1 VTTDER
7 VGKLEQQIDH
17 FWQAQGQLEGKLNVL
32 TIGLSGLERRLDRVE
47 RILEVILK
55 QLERNRA
62 AQARSWAD
70 AFAESE
76 ANRLEFYGPG

>member
-1 VTTDER
+1 VTIDER
-7 VGKLEQQIDH
+7 VGKLEQQIDD
-17 FWQAQGQLEGKLNVL
+17 FAQGQLEGKVNVL
-32 TIGLSGLERRLDRVE
+32 TIGVSGLERRLDRVE
-47 RILEVILK
+47 RILELILK

-70 AFAESE
+70 ALAESE